1 MKFLFL
7 ILLSTLY
14 VYASVGKIS
23 ALNGKIIIDRDK
35 KQLDADVGTQ
45 LEEKDIISSDD
56 KSKAQIT
63 MNDGTVLTIG
73 KSSKLNIYEY
83 VLDEKNPQESKADF
97 KFVEGTFKS
106 ITGAIGKVAPERF
119 KLETKSAS
127 IGIRGTIVV
136 GNQEK
141 VACTQGQILFF

>member
-35 KQLDADVGTQ
+35 KQFDADVGTL

-106 ITGAIGKVAPERF
+106 ITGAIGKVAP
-119 KLETKSAS
+119 
-127 IGIRGTIVV
+127 
-136 GNQEK
+136 
-141 VACTQGQILFF
+141 